1 MTTNERNWMAN
12 YNALKEYIDTNRHL
26 PDKKKVENRGLL
38 NWWKYNKKRIKL
50 GKIDEQKI
58 RMLQELSDMRN
69 MEK

>member
-12 YNALKEYIDTNRHL
+12 YNALKEYIYANRHL
-26 PDKKKVENRGLL
+26 PDKRKVENRGLL
-38 NWWKYNKKRIKL
+38 NWWKYNRKRIKL

>member
-12 YNALKEYIDTNRHL
+12 YNALKEYIYANRHL
-26 PDKKKVENRGLL
+26 PDKRKVENRGLL
-38 NWWKYNKKRIKL
+38 NWWKYNKNRIKL

>member
-12 YNALKEYIDTNRHL
+12 YNALKEYIYANRHL
-26 PDKKKVENRGLL
+26 PDKRKVENRGLL

-58 RMLQELSDMRN
+58 RMLQELSNMRN

>member
-12 YNALKEYIDTNRHL
+12 YNALKDYIYANRHL
-26 PDKKKVENRGLL
+26 PDKRKVENRGLL

>member
-1 MTTNERNWMAN
+1 MAN
-12 YNALKEYIDTNRHL
+12 YNALKEYIYANRHL
-26 PDKKKVENRGLL
+26 PDKRKVENRGLL

>member
-1 MTTNERNWMAN
+1 MTTNERNWMDN
-12 YNALKEYIDTNRHL
+12 YNALKEYIYANRHL
-26 PDKKKVENRGLL
+26 PDKRKVENRGLL